1 MTIQE
6 YNERRKAKD
15 KEDMRFYIREF
26 MYWCRLIPIALF
38 AYLVI
43 GATLSVFG

>member
-15 KEDMRFYIREF
+15 KEDMKFYKQELL
-26 MYWCRLIPIALF
+26 YWIKLIPIALF